1 MRKQL
6 RQRLARAVLL
16 AGLAGAAAGCSEIL
30 DSSINVPEEAEVT
43 VTGSSPV
50 PLRLVM
56 SSRFLGI
63 WNAEEG
69 KYDVMLNAADTVT
82 VTSLPITRTHP
93 LNETGVFFVRL
104 TNPDL
109 EQTASIEMRVRID
122 GREVYSQSANMRDAS
137 LEYVYFV
144 E

>member
-1 MRKQL
+1 MPR
-6 RQRLARAVLL
+6 ARSGLLL
-16 AGLAGAAAGCSEIL
+16 AVAAAGCSEIL
-30 DSSINVPEEAEVT
+30 DSSVNVPEEAEVT

-56 SSRFLGI
+56 SSRFLGT
-63 WNAEEG
+63 WNPEAG
-69 KYDVMLNAADTVT
+69 KYDISLNQADTVI
-82 VTSLPITRTHP
+82 VSSLPTKQTHR

-109 EQTASIEMRVRID
+109 EQTASIQMTVHID
-122 GREVYSQSANMRDAS
+122 GRQVFVQSANMRDAS
-137 LEYVYFV
+137 LEYVFFV